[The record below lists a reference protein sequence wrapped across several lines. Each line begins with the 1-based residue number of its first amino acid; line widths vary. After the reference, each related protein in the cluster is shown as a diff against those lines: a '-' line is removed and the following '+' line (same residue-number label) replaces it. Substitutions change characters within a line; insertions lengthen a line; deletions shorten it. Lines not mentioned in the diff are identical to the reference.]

1 MVAEY
6 VTSIKAAWDLAKAIK
21 SSADAIDDAQIKLQ
35 IAELIGALA
44 DAKIEAAEN
53 AETIAELTRQLKSKS
68 QLTFEGRLYYRVL
81 GEGEKEKEGPFCPTC
96 YDKDDKAI
104 RLQPNSE
111 DRYQDDWRCHAC
123 GTYFGSST

>member
-21 SSADAIDDAQIKLQ
+21 TSADAIDDAQIKLQ
-35 IAELIGALA
+35 IAELISALA

-53 AETIAELTRQLKSKS
+53 AEKIAELTQLLKSKS
-68 QLTFEGRLYYRVL
+68 KMLFEGRLYYRIL
-81 GEGEKEKEGPFCPTC
+81 DEGRKEGPFCPIC
-96 YDKDDKAI
+96 FDKDDKAI

-111 DRYQDDWRCHAC
+111 DRHIDDWRCHAC
-123 GTYFGSST
+123 STYFGSST

>member
-21 SSADAIDDAQIKLQ
+21 TSADAIDDAQIKLQ
-35 IAELIGALA
+35 IAELISALA

-53 AETIAELTRQLKSKS
+53 AERISELERLLKNKS
-68 QLTFEGRLYYRVL
+68 EMLFEGRLYYRIL
-81 GEGEKEKEGPFCPTC
+81 DGGNKDGPFCPTC
-96 YDKDDKAI
+96 FDKDDKGI

-111 DRYQDDWRCHAC
+111 DRSYDDWRCHAC
-123 GTYFGSST
+123 GTYYDSST

>member
-6 VTSIKAAWDLAKAIK
+6 VTSIKAAWESAKAVK

-68 QLTFEGRLYYRVL
+68 ELQFKGRVYWRDL
-81 GEGEKEKEGPFCPTC
+81 GDNGKEGPFCPTC
-96 YDKDDKAI
+96 YDKDGKAI

-123 GTYFGSST
+123 TTYFGASR